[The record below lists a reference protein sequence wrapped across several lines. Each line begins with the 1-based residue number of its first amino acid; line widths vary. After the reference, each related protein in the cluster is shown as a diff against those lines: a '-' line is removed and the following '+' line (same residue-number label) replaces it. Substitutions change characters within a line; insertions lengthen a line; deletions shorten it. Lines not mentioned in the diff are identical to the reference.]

1 MRTEG
6 WVVIGLALGIGLPM
20 LAGAFA
26 LLRKES
32 RVRRIQLPARL
43 IDRTYVVP
51 GYMLTVEF
59 PGPDNEPRRTVVFSA
74 TRRGLGATPHFQG
87 WVWVN
92 MDDPS
97 DVIVRPRARGF
108 WPLFLTIFGCVVL
121 VAGFIVTMVILGLGA
136 LDDLP
141 TQS

>member
-6 WVVIGLALGIGLPM
+6 WVVLGLTLLIGPAMI
-20 LAGAFA
+20 AGAVA
-26 LLRKES
+26 LSRKES

-43 IDRTYVVP
+43 VEKTHVIS

-59 PGPDNEPRRTVVFSA
+59 PGPDNEPRRTVLFSA
-74 TRRGLGATPHFQG
+74 IRRGIGATPEFQG

-92 MDDPS
+92 RDDPS
-97 DVIVRPRARGF
+97 DVIVRPRARSF
-108 WPLFLTIFGCVVL
+108 WPVFLTIAGSVVL
-121 VAGFIVTMVILGLGA
+121 VAGFITTAVILGLGA

>member
-1 MRTEG
+1 M
-6 WVVIGLALGIGLPM
+6 VLGLALGIGLPM
-20 LAGAFA
+20 IAGAIA
-26 LLRKES
+26 LFRKES

-43 IDRTYVVP
+43 VSRAYAVAGDA
-51 GYMLTVEF
+51 LTIEF

-74 TRRGLGATPHFQG
+74 TRRGLGATPTFQG

-92 MDDPS
+92 VDDPS
-97 DVIVRPRARGF
+97 DVVVRPRARGF

-121 VAGFIVTMVILGLGA
+121 VAGFIVTMVILGMGA